1 MSWLSSDSGRSNP
14 SFKAV
19 PFTSSIGSI
28 DPKHLAFDIDGVV
41 ADTMKVFVD
50 LARERYGLRDLT
62 KEHLTCYDLHRC
74 VAAPPHVIDE
84 LICLTLDDEHTAKIP
99 AMAGAPQ
106 VLEQLAQLTPLR
118 FVTARVWPES
128 IERWLHALLPRVD
141 RRCITVIATG
151 DPEKKH
157 RILHDLKVRHFVEDR
172 LETCHLL
179 AQNGI
184 QPILF
189 DQPWNREPAPFP
201 RVSTWEELQSV
212 LQLDRMASC
221 SSDKIPDNL
230 PEG

>member
-1 MSWLSSDSGRSNP
+1 MSWLSPALGMSRLP
-14 SFKAV
+14 
-19 PFTSSIGSI
+19 PETSPTSLTGCI

-50 LARERYGLRDLT
+50 LARERYGLRHLT
-62 KEHLTCYDLHRC
+62 KEHLTCYDLRRC

-99 AMAGAPQ
+99 AMEGAAV
-106 VLEQLAQLTPLR
+106 VLEQLAEMGPLR
-118 FVTARVWPES
+118 FVTARIWPES
-128 IERWLHALLPRVD
+128 IERWLHGLLPRID
-141 RRCITVIATG
+141 RRSITVIATG
-151 DPEKKH
+151 DPERKQA
-157 RILHDLKVRHFVEDR
+157 ILHSLKVRHFVEDR

-201 RVSTWEELQSV
+201 RVSTWYELAEI
-212 LQLDRMASC
+212 LQIGRAPASTAAPMGQRT
-221 SSDKIPDNL
+221 S
-230 PEG
+230 EG